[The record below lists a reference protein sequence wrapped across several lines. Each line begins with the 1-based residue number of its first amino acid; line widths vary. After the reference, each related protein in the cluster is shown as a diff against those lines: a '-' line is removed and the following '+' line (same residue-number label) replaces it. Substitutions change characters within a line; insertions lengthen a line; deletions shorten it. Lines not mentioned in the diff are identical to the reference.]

1 MVTEGMEC
9 SPLRGT
15 VLKGQ
20 IHTYIIA
27 VIFIVYILYSSL
39 LYIIVHICTSLLFI
53 ISVETMVHPSQY
65 SRIILSLSSYSCLS
79 TVIPYSSCHS
89 CLESVCVLIKSI
101 IIGNLLDI
109 HHCSHRTNL
118 WRLAPIQSISV
129 HILFGIQSHIPLIYS
144 YP

>member
-1 MVTEGMEC
+1 MEC
-9 SPLRGT
+9 STGEKGT
-15 VLKGQ
+15 DPPSCCSRNINHVCK
-20 IHTYIIA
+20 Y
-27 VIFIVYILYSSL
+27 V
-39 LYIIVHICTSLLFI
+39 LYIIINICIYLLFL
-53 ISVETMVHPSQY
+53 SFHRKHGFMVQC
-65 SRIILSLSSYSCLS
+65 SSFYTDHWITVHHINPLHGYFQHGS
-79 TVIPYSSCHS
+79 TVSSCPSCHS

-129 HILFGIQSHIPLIYS
+129 YILFGIQSHIPLIYS